1 MKVSAVQRSNVVIAK
16 TSNKAFNQKKIYQ
29 WWLTTDKKEKAGQ
42 LLSTANAIKDAQ
54 SYRYRTTAL
63 YARLYGNQ
71 SLFNFIGNNMNKMDA
86 GTTGLPVDRPTFN
99 LVQSCVDTVVSK
111 ISQSKPSPV
120 FLTDNSD
127 YKERRLAKQLN
138 NFIQGEFYQTK
149 AYDKVATVLR
159 DALVTGMGVLKVF
172 ESQDN
177 KVALERVLGTEILV
191 DSNDGL
197 YGEPRQI
204 YQLKLVDRQ
213 VLKDI
218 CPGYKQVITEAE
230 TAFPDNSS
238 DASRTVSDQV
248 LVVEGWHLKS
258 GKNATDGRHT
268 IACTSG
274 IILDEAW
281 DKYAFPF
288 VFLPYSPRLLGFWA
302 QGLAEQLM
310 GTQIEINS
318 LLYTISRAIKIVG
331 VPRIFVEEGSKVSS
345 SSFNNDVG
353 TIVKYRGTK
362 PVFEVAPCVPQELY
376 AQLQRLIEYG
386 YQQCGV
392 SALDASSQKP
402 AGLNSGE
409 AIRSYDDIST
419 DRLASL
425 SKRYDNFF
433 IDLTYQIVDLAKDIA
448 SRDGEYQTV
457 YPNKDGT
464 KEINL
469 PEMKLIQDP
478 FVVQVFNQSSLPR
491 DPAGRLQK
499 IVEMTQAG
507 MLSIKEGRRLLD
519 YPDLDQVEKLS
530 NASEERIY
538 QLLDKIVEDGIFTP
552 PDPFLDLQLATEI
565 TTQYYNLYAAS
576 KLDEERCQMLRDF
589 FTQVQD
595 LIQAATPPP
604 PPQAPAAQP
613 QAVPEQRPTSP
624 MLPNTP
630 VQGQ

>member
-218 CPGYKQVITEAE
+218 CPGYKQIITEAE

-499 IVEMTQAG
+499 IVEMTQSG